1 MKTLL
6 TILNISFGGLTMFK
20 LPDYYMTPEE
30 FASVILDSLEESNY
44 FKRNEKAHPEDI
56 CISFVTQAEAVAK
69 GAGFVI
75 KKVAQTRNG

>member
-1 MKTLL
+1 
-6 TILNISFGGLTMFK
+6 MFK

-30 FASVILDSLEESNY
+30 FAGIVLDSMEELNY
-44 FKRNEKAHPEDI
+44 FKRDEKAHPEDI

-75 KKVAQTRNG
+75 REVGKARNNGTL